1 MLQTEPTLSFGRQ
14 PNDARCNCQY
24 QTSDARV
31 LSFLTKKRIFPVL
44 VATQP
49 CACAESGEALS
60 FVNFGLD
67 ERNSVWSL
75 SSVPFELHLEVS
87 APGSLH
93 CVTQWKP
100 IDETNPLNKENIA
113 MAKKKQTPSTSAS
126 SRKYKAG
133 ALPKFLRNVVPD
145 SIDLRDRP
153 YVPSIMTIPAEVFA
167 PRVSIPVLNQ
177 RETNACT
184 GFALA
189 SVIYHLQLAARRKPA
204 SYDVSPFMLYSMARR
219 YDEFPGSPG
228 ADTGSSL
235 RGGMK
240 GWYKHGAC
248 AAKLWP
254 TSDMPKP
261 ISEDENAARDWWL
274 DAVRRPLGAYYR
286 VDARS
291 VTDMQVAINEIGVLY
306 ASAVAHTGWD
316 EGNDVRTK
324 SKSEIWIIPQQKAHA
339 SDGAHAFAIVGY
351 TRDGFIVHNSWDTN
365 WGSNG
370 RAILTYNDWIEN
382 AMDCWVAQLG
392 VVTDLHHEIASS
404 KSLRV
409 EAGQV
414 RLASDSTLRNREI
427 NPFIIDMANNGLLS
441 NTGDF
446 RTQDS
451 DVEALVNQQVAI
463 ARSRW
468 GLKDEDVMDVA
479 IYAHGGLV
487 SEDAA
492 AETAAKWIP
501 SLYEAQVFPIFLMWE
516 TGLFE
521 TLKDQTED
529 LLPTPTQPR
538 TTGGMLDRV
547 KSWWNTRLE
556 KLLSIPGT
564 AVWGEMKK
572 NADCLSSYP
581 DSGGLKLYAAC
592 KKSPY
597 FGDNSR
603 VRLHLVGHSAGA
615 IVHSHIIKR
624 LSEAGWRFET
634 VNFMAPAVRVDTFI
648 DDVVP
653 CIENRTIKSYN
664 QFSLLDDIEQKDPTC
679 EPILG
684 YTRSLLYLVS
694 QSFEHGQVTPILGMQ
709 KYFAGEIVP
718 LSLPNVTL
726 ITSPGEASQS
736 TTHGGFDDDL
746 VTMKKAI
753 SLITSVRH

>member
-1 MLQTEPTLSFGRQ
+1 
-14 PNDARCNCQY
+14 
-24 QTSDARV
+24 
-31 LSFLTKKRIFPVL
+31 
-44 VATQP
+44 
-49 CACAESGEALS
+49 
-60 FVNFGLD
+60 
-67 ERNSVWSL
+67 
-75 SSVPFELHLEVS
+75 
-87 APGSLH
+87 
-93 CVTQWKP
+93 
-100 IDETNPLNKENIA
+100 
-113 MAKKKQTPSTSAS
+113 MAKKKVTPSKRVTSVKRRNS
-126 SRKYKAG
+126 

-153 YVPSIMTIPAEVFA
+153 YIPSVKIIPAEVFA

-177 RETNACT
+177 RQTNACT

-189 SVIYHLQLAARRKPA
+189 SVIYHLQLAAKRKPA
-204 SYDVSPFMLYSMARR
+204 QYEVSPFMLYSMAKR
-219 YDEFPGSPG
+219 YDEFPGSPT

-248 AAKLWP
+248 AAHLWRNL
-254 TSDMPKP
+254 DMPEP
-261 ISEDENAARDWWL
+261 IADDKAASHDWWL

-306 ASAVAHTGWD
+306 ASAVAHSGWD
-316 EGNDVRTK
+316 EGSDVKTK
-324 SKSEIWIIPQQKAHA
+324 SKSDIWIIPHQKAHA

-351 TRDGFIVHNSWDTN
+351 TREGFIVHNSWDTN

-370 RAILTYNDWIEN
+370 RAILTYDDWTEN

-392 VVTDLHHEIASS
+392 VMTDLHSEIASS

-409 EAGQV
+409 ESGKV
-414 RLASDSTLRNREI
+414 RLASDGTLRNREI

-451 DVEALVNQQVAI
+451 DVDALVNQQVAI
-463 ARSRW
+463 ARSTW
-468 GLKDEDVMDVA
+468 GLKDGDVMDVA

-492 AETAAKWIP
+492 SETAAKWIP
-501 SLYEAQVFPIFLMWE
+501 ALYDAKVFPIFLMWE

-529 LLPTPTQPR
+529 LLAKQVR
-538 TTGGMLDRV
+538 TAGGMLDRV
-547 KSWWNTRLE
+547 KSWWNARLE
-556 KLLSIPGT
+556 KLLAVPGT

-581 DSGGLKLYAAC
+581 ASGGLKLYAAC
-592 KKSPY
+592 KNSPY
-597 FGDNSR
+597 FGDNSK
-603 VRLHLVGHSAGA
+603 VRLHLIGHSAGA
-615 IVHSHIIKR
+615 IVHSLIVDR
-624 LSEAGWRFET
+624 LSRAGWRFET
-634 VNFMAPAVRVDTFI
+634 VNFMAPAVRTDSFI
-648 DDVVP
+648 AEVVP
-653 CIENRTIKSYN
+653 CIQNGTIKAYN
-664 QFSLLDDIEQKDPTC
+664 QFSLLDDIEQKDHTC

-684 YTRSLLYLVS
+684 YSRSLLYLVS

-709 KYFAGEIVP
+709 KYFASQILP
-718 LSLPNVTL
+718 LNLPNVTL
-726 ITSPGEASQS
+726 IDAPGESSQS
-736 TTHGGFDDDL
+736 TTHGGFDDDPT
-746 VTMKKAI
+746 TMNKVI
-753 SLITSVRH
+753 SLITSTRP